1 MTQLCKCYDNK
12 VDNNNKHANR
22 NKKTNTLKMQ
32 WFILVGK
39 NHICNYSPPYLEKT
53 EPLKYG
59 SKRRPK
65 EKYAW

>member
-1 MTQLCKCYDNK
+1 
-12 VDNNNKHANR
+12 
-22 NKKTNTLKMQ
+22 MQ
-32 WFILVGK
+32 WFILVDK
-39 NHICNYSPPYLEKT
+39 NHICNYSPLILDKT